1 MNCGTDTNSST
12 NVAEGVA
19 TGEAVTGYPSS
30 AMVVSV
36 AGYIVVL
43 PKPGKEVSDER
54 SGRCFCKWRLKTRRT
69 L

>member
-12 NVAEGVA
+12 NVQEGA
-19 TGEAVTGYPSS
+19 ATTTGEAVTGYPSS
-30 AMVVSV
+30 AMVVNF

-54 SGRCFCKWRLKTRRT
+54 SGRCFCKW
-69 L
+69 